1 MDLVDTINGPA
12 MVIPT
17 SIYAEAFIE
26 RDKYKRNSISFYAI
40 PYEFLVRD
48 KWEDLDLQR
57 SRAAADSIEDTLL
70 KYERSSQQQRK
81 QMLET
86 IKHYAFPQP
95 EQNGNDTD
103 TSDESSNEEI
113 EDTDAEEEE
122 KEEEEDDEEITA
134 DILLKAYN
142 TRGSSR
148 SRHVDDL

>member
-95 EQNGNDTD
+95 D